1 MIKKILI
8 ILVAMT
14 LTSCA
19 TISDNMPKRKACTG
33 EETNKTLAEAMCIK
47 K

>member
-1 MIKKILI
+1 LEVNK
-8 ILVAMT
+8 
-14 LTSCA
+14 
-19 TISDNMPKRKACTG
+19 MPKRKACTG

>member
-8 ILVAMT
+8 IPVAMT

-19 TISDNMPKRKACTG
+19 TISDKMPKRKACTG

>member
-1 MIKKILI
+1 MIKMLLTIFTVI
-8 ILVAMT
+8 T

-19 TISDNMPKRKACTG
+19 SLKDKIPERQACTG
-33 EETNKTLAEAMCIK
+33 SETNKTLAEMLCK